1 MDIKRED
8 AAELLSYPD
17 LQKFLKDYRDQIDT
31 GNIVE
36 VYKTAIPLLHKNTWT
51 RFMDLLILAKI
62 NPLEGATEIPK
73 GFFRSSDLERGVIPE
88 GITSIGRNA
97 FSLTEVETLIAPSS
111 LEKLEEKA
119 FGDMYKLEQID
130 LSQSKIK
137 LIPNFCFS
145 NDDKLTFIKLPKTL
159 TKIGYE
165 AFEKCIKLRKIFYPG
180 TIAEWEKIDK
190 NTFIETYEAK
200 VQCSNG
206 ICGVIKI

>member
-1 MDIKRED
+1 MDLKQN

-17 LQKFLKDYRDQIDT
+17 LQKFLRDYRDQIDT

-51 RFMDLLILAKI
+51 RFMDLLLLAKI

-73 GFFRSSDLERGVIPE
+73 GFFGASDLERGVIPE
-88 GITSIGRNA
+88 GIISIGKNA
-97 FSLTEVETLIAPSS
+97 FSLTEVRTLIVPSS
-111 LEKLEEKA
+111 LEKLEERA
-119 FGDMYKLEQID
+119 FGGMYRLEQVD

-145 NDDKLTFIKLPKTL
+145 GDEELTFIKLPKTL
-159 TKIGYE
+159 TEIGYE
-165 AFEKCIKLRKIFYPG
+165 AFEKCIRLKKIFYPG
-180 TIAEWEKIDK
+180 TIAEWKQIDK

-200 VQCSNG
+200 VQCSDG
-206 ICGVIKI
+206 ICEVK